1 MGLIKGG
8 RPYYGESIGILILD
22 TKFPRIPG
30 DIGNASTFD
39 FPVRLKVVRGAS
51 VNKVVKEGSSSL
63 LEPFI
68 IAARELENEGVRAIT
83 TSCGFLVLFQDQLA
97 NAVNVPV
104 FTSNLLVIPLVHKLT
119 GRRVGVITACSET
132 LTENHLR
139 AANVNEDI
147 PIAIAGLENQPE
159 FKRVILEN
167 SETVDPSK
175 IEKEVVETAIM
186 LTEKHRDI
194 GSIVLECH
202 NLSPYSAAI
211 QETVG
216 LPVFDIVSFVKF
228 VHQAVVKQRF
238 RGFL

>member
-39 FPVRLKVVRGAS
+39 FPVRLKVVKGAS
-51 VNKVVKEGSSSL
+51 VSKVVKEGNLSL

-68 IAARELENEGVRAIT
+68 AAARELENEGVRAIT

-97 NAVNVPV
+97 RAVNVPV
-104 FTSNLLVIPLVHKLT
+104 FTSNLLVIPLVYKMT

-132 LTENHLR
+132 LTEKHLR
-139 AANVNEDI
+139 AANVNEDT

-167 SETVDPSK
+167 SETMDPSQ

-186 LTEKHRDI
+186 LAKKHRDI

-216 LPVFDIVSFVKF
+216 LPVFDIISFVKF

-238 RGFL
+238 KGFL

>member
-1 MGLIKGG
+1 MRLIKGG

-39 FPVRLKVVRGAS
+39 FPVRLKVVKGAS
-51 VNKVVKEGSSSL
+51 VNKVVKEGDLSL
-63 LEPFI
+63 LESFI
-68 IAARELENEGVRAIT
+68 TAARELENEGVRAIT

-97 NAVNVPV
+97 RAVNVPV
-104 FTSNLLVIPLVHKLT
+104 FTSNLLVIPLVYKMT

-132 LTENHLR
+132 LTEKHLR
-139 AANVNEDI
+139 AANVSEDI

-167 SETVDPSK
+167 SETMDPSQ
-175 IEKEVVETAIM
+175 IEKEVIETAIM
-186 LTEKHRDI
+186 LVKKHPDI

-211 QETVG
+211 QEKIG

-238 RGFL
+238 TGFL

>member
-1 MGLIKGG
+1 MKLIKGG

-39 FPVRLKVVRGAS
+39 FPVRLKVVKGAS
-51 VNKVVKEGSSSL
+51 VNKVVKEGDLSL
-63 LEPFI
+63 LESFI
-68 IAARELENEGVRAIT
+68 TAARELENEGVRAIT

-97 NAVNVPV
+97 RAVNVPV
-104 FTSNLLVIPLVHKLT
+104 FTSNLLVIPLVYKMT

-132 LTENHLR
+132 LTEKHLR
-139 AANVNEDI
+139 AANVGEDI

-167 SETVDPSK
+167 SETMDPSQ
-175 IEKEVVETAIM
+175 IEKEVIETAIM
-186 LTEKHRDI
+186 LVKKHPDI

-211 QETVG
+211 QEKIG

-238 RGFL
+238 TGFL